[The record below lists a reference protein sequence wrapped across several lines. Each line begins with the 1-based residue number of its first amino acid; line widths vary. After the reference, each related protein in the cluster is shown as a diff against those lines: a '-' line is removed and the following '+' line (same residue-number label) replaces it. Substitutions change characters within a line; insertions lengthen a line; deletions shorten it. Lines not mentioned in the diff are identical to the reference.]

1 MNRVKRK
8 LAEGGV
14 ATLVGGV
21 GGTNTGD
28 MIEVLGTLGFDGA
41 WIETEHGPFDFAD
54 LPDLTRACDLWGM
67 TSVVRVNLNLP
78 GVIYR
83 TLDVGAQGVVVP
95 HVDTAEQARAV
106 VDAGKFAPIGHRGNY
121 GGRQSF
127 GVEDYLTRANDET
140 LLVVLIED
148 VVAIENLDE
157 ILTVDHIDCFF
168 VAPGDL
174 SQSMGLPGGMNNPE
188 VQRVVDDA
196 VARIIAAG
204 RVAGSLATIETVEET
219 IEKGARLL
227 LTNWDP
233 WVGRGRAHVPE
244 QGGRRVGAHGAGA

>member
-1 MNRVKRK
+1 M
-8 LAEGGV
+8 
-14 ATLVGGV
+14 
-21 GGTNTGD
+21 
-28 MIEVLGTLGFDGA
+28 
-41 WIETEHGPFDFAD
+41 
-54 LPDLTRACDLWGM
+54 
-67 TSVVRVNLNLP
+67 NLNLA

-95 HVDTAEQARAV
+95 HVDTAEQAREV

-127 GVEDYLTRANDET
+127 GVEDYLTTANDET

-174 SQSMGLPGGMNNPE
+174 SQSMGLPGGMNNPGG
-188 VQRVVDDA
+188 
-196 VARIIAAG
+196 AAG
-204 RVAGSLATIETVEET
+204 GGRRG
-219 IEKGARLL
+219 GADHRGGPGRGQPGDDRDGGGDDREGRAAAADELG
-227 LTNWDP
+227 P
-233 WVGRGRAHVPE
+233 VGGRGRAHVPE
-244 QGGRRVGAHGAGA
+244 QGRRRVGAHGAGA

>member
-1 MNRVKRK
+1 MAELRTNRVKRK
-8 LAEGGV
+8 LADGGV
-14 ATLVGGV
+14 ATVIGGV

-28 MIEVLGTLGFDGA
+28 MIEILGSLGFDGA
-41 WIETEHGPFDFAD
+41 WIETEHGPFDYAD

-67 TSVVRVNLNLP
+67 TSVVRIALNLP

-83 TLDVGAQGVVVP
+83 TLDVGAQGIVVP
-95 HVDTAEQARAV
+95 HVDTVEQARAV

-127 GVEDYLTRANDET
+127 GVDDYLTKANDET

-196 VARIIAAG
+196 IERIIAAG
-204 RVAGSLATIETVEET
+204 RVAGSLASIETAEAV
-219 IEKGARLL
+219 IEKGARML

-233 WVGRGRAHVPE
+233 WVAA
-244 QGGRRVGAHGAGA
+244 GAHTYLDKVDKAS

>member
-1 MNRVKRK
+1 M
-8 LAEGGV
+8 
-14 ATLVGGV
+14 
-21 GGTNTGD
+21 
-28 MIEVLGTLGFDGA
+28 
-41 WIETEHGPFDFAD
+41 
-54 LPDLTRACDLWGM
+54 
-67 TSVVRVNLNLP
+67 
-78 GVIYR
+78 
-83 TLDVGAQGVVVP
+83 VVP
-95 HVDTAEQARAV
+95 HVDTAEQAREV

-148 VVAIENLDE
+148 VVAIENLDRDPDGGPNR
-157 ILTVDHIDCFF
+157 LLLRR
-168 VAPGDL
+168 AGDL

-196 VARIIAAG
+196 VERIIAAG
-204 RVAGSLATIETVEET
+204 RVAGSLASIETVEET

-233 WVGRGRAHVPE
+233 WVA
-244 QGGRRVGAHGAGA
+244 AGARTYLKKAGGG

>member
-14 ATLVGGV
+14 ATLVGGN
-21 GGTNTGD
+21 GGSNTGD
-28 MIEVLGTLGFDGA
+28 MIEMLGTMGFDGA

-157 ILTVDHIDCFF
+157 ILAVDHIDCFF

-196 VARIIAAG
+196 VERIIAAG
-204 RVAGSLATIETVEET
+204 RVAGSLASIETVEET
-219 IEKGARLL
+219 IAKGARLL

-233 WVGRGRAHVPE
+233 WVASGARTYLEKAA
-244 QGGRRVGAHGAGA
+244 GG